1 MNQFRLNRL
10 IIYKKVIK
18 GLKKSSGPL
27 AMKAFLCTKE
37 RIRPFPTLY
46 FLNNS
51 DPITL
56 CTDASP
62 FDAGVALHSLYLRTV
77 RSRTLQVRLLIR
89 TTHYYP

>member
-1 MNQFRLNRL
+1 MNQFRLNRF
-10 IIYKKVIK
+10 IIYKQVIK

-37 RIRPFPTLY
+37 RIRPIPTLY

-62 FDAGVALHSLYLRTV
+62 FDAGAIY
-77 RSRTLQVRLLIR
+77 IR
-89 TTHYYP
+89 Q

>member
-37 RIRPFPTLY
+37 RIRPIPTLC

-62 FDAGVALHSLYLRTV
+62 FDAGAIY
-77 RSRTLQVRLLIR
+77 IR
-89 TTHYYP
+89 Q